1 MFYILSVFV
10 WESVPPL
17 EAVLKPRELLLAAGF
32 WCFAAPPFA
41 LCCLLPRLLKLEW
54 ALARGLCVGDTKRL
68 LPRRGGG
75 GGLCMKSIYESPGGG
90 PSEAPMSSS
99 GLAGEHPFCICCF
112 CCYSNV
118 LIIGC

>member
-1 MFYILSVFV
+1 MFCILSVFV
-10 WESVPPL
+10 CESVPPF
-17 EAVLKPRELLLAAGF
+17 EAVLKPSELLLAPGF
-32 WCFAAPPFA
+32 WCFEAPPFA

-75 GGLCMKSIYESPGGG
+75 GLYMNSIDESPGGG
-90 PSEAPMSSS
+90 PSEAPMRSS
-99 GLAGEHPFCICCF
+99 GLAGENPFCICCF
-112 CCYSNV
+112 CYYSKV